1 MMLGDGGFFLI
12 FKLIKTIRN
21 LVKEPS
27 LAVVPYV
34 ANYDENR
41 RREFFLKDLILIWI
55 GLLGYGILA
64 FISINVVPI
73 FFPQVNCHHLLVA
86 YIIAPLLAFCNIYG
100 YGLTDVSLASNYGKV
115 TILIFSSWI
124 GFYNSGVIAGL
135 ASYGAMMIACRTIR
149 HLI

>member
-1 MMLGDGGFFLI
+1 MMLGDDAFLLV
-12 FKLIKTIRN
+12 FMLIKTIRS

-86 YIIAPLLAFCNIYG
+86 I
-100 YGLTDVSLASNYGKV
+100 SLRHFW
-115 TILIFSSWI
+115 LF
-124 GFYNSGVIAGL
+124 
-135 ASYGAMMIACRTIR
+135 AMYMVVD
-149 HLI
+149 